1 MTNEDITIN
10 PIGFV
15 IRKIFG
21 IFGFIL
27 GTIPIGMIVY
37 LCTIGTVNI
46 RGLRGMMYFNIIL
59 IALACTIE
67 LPMLFHNLFYT
78 VASLLINRAIVNK
91 GKNRGRDVQDG
102 K

>member
-10 PIGFV
+10 PIGFA

-27 GTIPIGMIVY
+27 GTIPIGIIVY

-46 RGLRGMMYFNIIL
+46 CGLRGMMNFNVIL
-59 IALACTIE
+59 IALTCTIE
-67 LPMLFHNLFYT
+67 LPMVFHNLFYA

-102 K
+102 E